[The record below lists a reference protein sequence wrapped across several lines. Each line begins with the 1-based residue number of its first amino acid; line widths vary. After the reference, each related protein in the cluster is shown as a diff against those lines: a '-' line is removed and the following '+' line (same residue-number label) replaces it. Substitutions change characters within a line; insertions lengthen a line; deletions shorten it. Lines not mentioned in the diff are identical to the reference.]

1 MNNKNRHNGM
11 VSITI
16 IILCTSVLLLS
27 SYSLFYSNLYYES
40 HHKFVLSQNC
50 QNVALQAQS
59 FLDFWFLGAVK
70 SGTIPSP
77 VSPRNNKPYKP
88 DYSPVYKV
96 KTTDYKKL
104 SEINK
109 NYRIEMY
116 IVNANYGGI
125 LPEIFNKTGLL
136 RKDSRVI
143 THKNSAGND
152 SKYGF
157 NGYYSLVFI
166 RSESEPGLLYVY
178 KKEFYGLKDKTGNVS
193 YHNNIIS
200 ILSLAD
206 KDK

>member
-1 MNNKNRHNGM
+1 M

-50 QNVALQAQS
+50 LNVAMQAQS
-59 FLDFWFLGAVK
+59 FLDFWFLDSVK
-70 SGTIPSP
+70 SSTIPSP
-77 VSPRNNKPYKP
+77 VSPRNKPYKP
-88 DYSPVYKV
+88 DNSPVYKV
-96 KTTDYKKL
+96 RPQDYKKL

-125 LPEIFNKTGLL
+125 LPEILNKTGLL

-143 THKNSAGND
+143 TYKNSAGND

-166 RSESEPGLLYVY
+166 RPESEPELLYVY
-178 KKEFYGLKDKTGNVS
+178 KKEFYGLKDKTGHVS